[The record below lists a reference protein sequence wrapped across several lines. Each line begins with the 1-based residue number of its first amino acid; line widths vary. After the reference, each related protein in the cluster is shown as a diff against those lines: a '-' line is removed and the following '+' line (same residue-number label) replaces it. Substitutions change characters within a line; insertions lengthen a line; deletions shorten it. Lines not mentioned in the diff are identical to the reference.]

1 VIFWN
6 GFALDEVLGPLLV
19 TEHWDE
25 SFRRSGETRARGQD
39 GQSSSTAQGCASIQ
53 ETRQGQRP
61 ARMVGYQAID
71 PEQNRMDA
79 DERAHFYASRNYV
92 GKGGV

>member
-1 VIFWN
+1 MIFWN
-6 GFALDEVLGPLLV
+6 GFVMDEVLGPLLSI
-19 TEHWDE
+19 EHWDE

-39 GQSSSTAQGCASIQ
+39 GRSSSGAQGCASIQ

-71 PEQNRMDA
+71 SEQSRMDA
-79 DERAHFYASRNYV
+79 DERAHLYASRDTV
-92 GKGGV
+92 GKGKV